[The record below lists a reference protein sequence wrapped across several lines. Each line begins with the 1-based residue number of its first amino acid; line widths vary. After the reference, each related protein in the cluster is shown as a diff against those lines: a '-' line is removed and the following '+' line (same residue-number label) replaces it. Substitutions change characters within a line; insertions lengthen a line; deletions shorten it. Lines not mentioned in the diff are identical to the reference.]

1 MEDRRQLWN
10 TRNIRGLLYMKYFR
24 YTLDDLQKSA
34 DRKLFTYISFFAGGG
49 GSSAGYKLAGGDCK
63 FVNEFQQV
71 AVDTYLENWPGT
83 PHICGDIKNVTGQQI
98 MEMTGIK
105 EGELDILDGSPP
117 CPPFSMSGT
126 KQKGWG
132 KEKTAYGMKQK
143 NIEDLT
149 WEQIR
154 IAGDMKPRV
163 IVCENVKGL
172 TMEYASEHLARM
184 VNDFEKLGYTTVYK
198 ILKGHEQGVPQKRER
213 VFIVSV
219 RNDVLDD
226 IGMPFMLLSGLFPEP
241 EKEFAS
247 IRDAIND
254 LQMNNEN
261 SVEAHELVETMKK
274 GAKWKWLKRLEKNP
288 DKVVSV
294 GDDVVGPWYDKVI
307 AHRKKMGKSI
317 PDRKSSFFQSRRVPW
332 NQASHTLSEQG
343 LQTSLAVHLHPEE
356 DRVFTTKES
365 ARIMTLPDDYRLT
378 GTLNEKL
385 ARIGL
390 MVAPICMKY
399 LADEIYKQ
407 ILEPYHAIHS
417 SKD

>member
-1 MEDRRQLWN
+1 MEHKEHLR
-10 TRNIRGLLYMKYFR
+10 ISFSMSKKYFR
-24 YTLDDLQKSA
+24 YNLDDLEKSA
-34 DRKLFTYISFFAGGG
+34 NRKLFNYISFFAGGG

-71 AVDTYLENWPGT
+71 AVDTYLANWPNT
-83 PHICGDIKNVTGQQI
+83 PHVCGDIKNVTGKQI
-98 MEMTGIK
+98 MEMTGLK
-105 EGELDILDGSPP
+105 EGEIDILDASPP

-149 WEQIR
+149 WEVIR
-154 IAGDMKPRV
+154 IAGELKPKV

-172 TMEYASEHLARM
+172 TMEYAKEHLNRM
-184 VNDFEKLGYTTVYK
+184 VADFEKEGYTTTYK
-198 ILKGHEQGVPQKRER
+198 VLKGHEQGVPQKRER
-213 VFIVSV
+213 VFIVSI
-219 RNDVLDD
+219 RNDVMDD
-226 IGMPFMLLSGLFPEP
+226 IGMPFMCINNIFPEP
-241 EKEFAS
+241 EKEFAD
-247 IRDAIND
+247 IRDAIGD
-254 LQMNNEN
+254 IQQNNEN
-261 SVEAHELVETMKK
+261 ASQAYELVEAMKK
-274 GAKWKWLKRLEKNP
+274 GAKWKWLKRLPKNP

-307 AHRKKMGKSI
+307 AHRKKWGKTV
-317 PDRKSSFFQSRRVPW
+317 PDKKHSFYQSRRVPW
-332 NQASHTLSEQG
+332 HQASHTLSEQG

-365 ARIMTLPDDYRLT
+365 ARIMTLPDDYKLT
-378 GTLNEKL
+378 GTLNQQL

-390 MVAPICMKY
+390 MVAPICMKQ

-407 ILEPYHAIHS
+407 VLELYNEVHK

>member
-1 MEDRRQLWN
+1 MR
-10 TRNIRGLLYMKYFR
+10 YFR
-24 YTLDDLQKSA
+24 YTLDELKQSS
-34 DRKLFTYISFFAGGG
+34 DRKLFNYISFFAGGG

-71 AVDTYLENWPGT
+71 AVDTYLANWPNT
-83 PHICGDIKNVTGQQI
+83 PHIRGDIKNVTGEKI

-105 EGELDILDGSPP
+105 KGELDILDGSPP

-132 KEKTAYGMKQK
+132 KEKTAYGMKQQ

-149 WEQIR
+149 FEQIR
-154 IAGDMKPRV
+154 IANEMQPKV

-172 TMEYASEHLARM
+172 TMDYAKEHMQRM
-184 VNDFEKLGYTTVYK
+184 VNEFEACGYTTVWK
-198 ILKGHEQGVPQKRER
+198 VLKGHYFGVPQKRER

-219 RNDVLDD
+219 RNDVLDK
-226 IGMPFMLLSGLFPEP
+226 IGMPFMVLGGAIYPEP
-241 EKEFAS
+241 EEHVTTIKE
-247 IRDAIND
+247 AIMD
-254 LQMNNEN
+254 LQRNNEN
-261 SVEAHELVETMKK
+261 VVEAEELKESMKK
-274 GAKWKWLKRLEKNP
+274 SAKYKWLKRLPKNP

-307 AHRKKMGKSI
+307 EHRKKMGKTI
-317 PDRKSSFFQSRRVPW
+317 PERKSSFYQSRRVPW

-356 DRVFTTKES
+356 DRVFTTKEA
-365 ARIMTLPDDYRLT
+365 ARLMTLPEDYKFT

-390 MVAPICMKY
+390 MVAPLQMKY
-399 LADEIYKQ
+399 LADNIYKN
-407 ILEPYHAIHS
+407 ILKPYKEAQ
-417 SKD
+417 

>member
-1 MEDRRQLWN
+1 
-10 TRNIRGLLYMKYFR
+10 MKYFR
-24 YTLDDLQKSA
+24 YTLDDLEKSA
-34 DRKLFTYISFFAGGG
+34 NRKLFTYISFFAGGG

-71 AVDTYLENWPGT
+71 AVDTYLANWPNT
-83 PHICGDIKNVTGQQI
+83 PHVCGDIKNVTGKQI
-98 MEMTGIK
+98 MEMTGLK
-105 EGELDILDGSPP
+105 EGEIDILDASPP

-149 WEQIR
+149 WEVIR
-154 IAGDMKPRV
+154 IAGELKPKV

-172 TMEYASEHLARM
+172 TMEYAKEHLNRM
-184 VNDFEKLGYTTVYK
+184 VADFEKEGYTTTYK
-198 ILKGHEQGVPQKRER
+198 VLKGHEQGVPQKRER
-213 VFIVSV
+213 VFIVSI
-219 RNDVLDD
+219 RNDVMDD
-226 IGMPFMLLSGLFPEP
+226 IGMPFMCINNIFPEP
-241 EKEFAS
+241 EKEFAD
-247 IRDAIND
+247 IRDAIGD
-254 LQMNNEN
+254 IQQNNEN
-261 SVEAHELVETMKK
+261 ASQAYELVEAMKK
-274 GAKWKWLKRLEKNP
+274 GAKWKWLKRLPKNP

-307 AHRKKMGKSI
+307 AHRKKWGKTV
-317 PDRKSSFFQSRRVPW
+317 PDKKHSFYQSRRVPW
-332 NQASHTLSEQG
+332 HQASHTLSEQG

-365 ARIMTLPDDYRLT
+365 ARIMTLPDDYKLT
-378 GTLNEKL
+378 GTLNQQL

-390 MVAPICMKY
+390 MVAPICMKQ

-407 ILEPYHAIHS
+407 VLEPYNEVHK

>member
-1 MEDRRQLWN
+1 MEHKEHLR
-10 TRNIRGLLYMKYFR
+10 ISFSMSKKYFR
-24 YTLDDLQKSA
+24 YNLDDLEKSA
-34 DRKLFTYISFFAGGG
+34 NRKLFNYISFFAGGG

-71 AVDTYLENWPGT
+71 AVDTYLANWPNT
-83 PHICGDIKNVTGQQI
+83 PHVCGDIKNVTGKQI
-98 MEMTGIK
+98 MEMTGLK
-105 EGELDILDGSPP
+105 EGEIDILDASPP

-149 WEQIR
+149 WEVIR
-154 IAGDMKPRV
+154 IAGELKPKV

-172 TMEYASEHLARM
+172 TMEYAKEHLNRM
-184 VNDFEKLGYTTVYK
+184 VADFEKEGYTTTYK
-198 ILKGHEQGVPQKRER
+198 VLKGHEQGVPQKRER
-213 VFIVSV
+213 VFIVSI
-219 RNDVLDD
+219 RNDVMDD
-226 IGMPFMLLSGLFPEP
+226 IGMPFMCINNIFPEP
-241 EKEFAS
+241 EKEFAD
-247 IRDAIND
+247 IRDAIGD
-254 LQMNNEN
+254 IQQNNEN
-261 SVEAHELVETMKK
+261 ASQAYELVEAMKK
-274 GAKWKWLKRLEKNP
+274 GAKWKWLKRLPKNP

-307 AHRKKMGKSI
+307 AHRKKWGKTV
-317 PDRKSSFFQSRRVPW
+317 PDKKHSFYQSRRVPW
-332 NQASHTLSEQG
+332 HQASHTLSEQG

-365 ARIMTLPDDYRLT
+365 ARIMTLPDDYKLT
-378 GTLNEKL
+378 GTLNQQL

-390 MVAPICMKY
+390 MVAPICMKQ

-407 ILEPYHAIHS
+407 VLEPYNEVHK
-417 SKD
+417 SKN